1 MKIRF
6 HAAAR
11 HKWSSRLPLS
21 VGPSSSDY
29 CQCKQNETKLA
40 AAAALATLVLTVSSH
55 LLLQF
60 LHSDTVR
67 QCQPA
72 FISIVFVSLRA

>member
-29 CQCKQNETKLA
+29 CKQNETKLA